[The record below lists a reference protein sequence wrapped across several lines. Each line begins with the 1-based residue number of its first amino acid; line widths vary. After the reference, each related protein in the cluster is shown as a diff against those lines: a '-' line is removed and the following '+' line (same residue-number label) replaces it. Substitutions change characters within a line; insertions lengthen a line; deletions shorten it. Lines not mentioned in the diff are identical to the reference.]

1 MYVNLKLV
9 KEPWP
14 SERWQTFFDR
24 AWPLFKIWY
33 EGEGIEKRPDLATCR
48 SLLEL
53 HMPELIPVY
62 NSLCRLAHND
72 DVASRFLSMWCP
84 PPYMAGCSQV
94 AWTKGAPTLI
104 RNYDFDP
111 RYFDGRMRYT
121 EYVKPVIGIQDS
133 AWGLLDGMNAD
144 GLAVSLAFGGR
155 KTWGSGFGIPLVLRY
170 VLETCSNTDE
180 ACAVLSRIPVHMGYN
195 VTVVDKSGKYATVYM
210 NHDRP
215 AQVVYQAVACNHQ
228 HQVEWDEYAAFTHTI
243 ERKHF
248 LEHSIASPK
257 QTRAALIK
265 QFLKPPLYSQQY
277 LRGFGTLYTAA
288 YDVVKGRVQVIWPQ
302 KQVEASF
309 TRFEEQEVQV
319 VLLTPVGRYLAK

>member
-1 MYVNLKLV
+1 MYIHLKLV

-33 EGEGIEKRPDLATCR
+33 ESEGLERRPDLATCR

-53 HMPELIPVY
+53 HMPELVPAY

-72 DVASRFLSMWCP
+72 DVASRFLSFWNP
-84 PPYMAGCSQV
+84 PPYMAACSQI
-94 AWTKGAPTLI
+94 AWTKGSPTLI

-121 EYVKPVIGIQDS
+121 QYVKPVIGMQDS
-133 AWGLLDGMNAD
+133 GWGLLDGMNGD

-155 KTWGSGFGIPLVLRY
+155 KVSGTGFGIPLVVRY
-170 VLETCSNTDE
+170 VLETCSTTDE
-180 ACAVLSRIPVHMGYN
+180 ACAVLTRIPVHMGYN
-195 VTVVDKSGKYATVYM
+195 VTVLDKSGKYATVYL
-210 NHDRP
+210 NPDRAP
-215 AQVVYQAVACNHQ
+215 QVVHQPVATNHQ
-228 HQVEWDEYAAFTHTI
+228 LQVEWDEYAAFTDTVA
-243 ERKHF
+243 RKHR
-248 LEHSIASPK
+248 LEECVAEPK
-257 QTRAALIK
+257 LDRATLIK
-265 QFLKPPLYSQQY
+265 RFLKPPLYSQHY

-288 YDVVKGRVQVIWPQ
+288 YDVVKGRVQVIWPD

-309 TRFEEQEVQV
+309 KRFEEQEAQV
-319 VLLTPVGRYLAK
+319 VLLRPVGRYLAK